1 MLWQTDFIFCVIFI
15 LTNLCQECKIR
26 NKYLSLIFAFTMSPL
41 LVLNKRLICIIH
53 TSNRI
58 SGGDR
63 SDKRETF
70 MPVLLSQFPQQEH
83 IPMFLNLEQTFV
95 RSNQHKV
102 SPMPVQ
108 IFEGVNTT
116 KVQTRRWKTIFKI
129 TKAIFQI
136 KNKASL
142 KCHHLQKVS

>member
-15 LTNLCQECKIR
+15 LTNLCQKCKIR

-108 IFEGVNTT
+108 IFEGLNTT
-116 KVQTRRWKTIFKI
+116 KVRTRRQNMIFDI

-136 KNKASL
+136 KN
-142 KCHHLQKVS
+142 

>member
-1 MLWQTDFIFCVIFI
+1 MLWRTDFILGVIFI
-15 LTNLCQECKIR
+15 LTNLCQKCKIR
-26 NKYLSLIFAFTMSPL
+26 NKYLSLIFGFTMSPL
-41 LVLNKRLICIIH
+41 LVLKKGLVCIIH

-63 SDKRETF
+63 SDKRDTF
-70 MPVLLSQFPQQEH
+70 MPLLLSQFPQQEH
-83 IPMFLNLEQTFV
+83 IPMFVNLEQTFI

-108 IFEGVNTT
+108 IFECLNTT
-116 KVQTRRWKTIFKI
+116 KVQSRTQNVTFHT

-136 KNKASL
+136 KN
-142 KCHHLQKVS
+142 

>member
-1 MLWQTDFIFCVIFI
+1 MLWQTDFIFYIIFI
-15 LTNLCQECKIR
+15 LTNLCQKCKIR

-41 LVLNKRLICIIH
+41 LVLNKRLVCIIH
-53 TSNRI
+53 KSNRI

-108 IFEGVNTT
+108 IFEGLNTT
-116 KVQTRRWKTIFKI
+116 KVQTRMQNVTFHI
-129 TKAIFQI
+129 TKTIFQI
-136 KNKASL
+136 KN
-142 KCHHLQKVS
+142 

>member
-15 LTNLCQECKIR
+15 LTNLCQKCKIR

-108 IFEGVNTT
+108 IFEGVNNT
-116 KVQTRRWKTIFKI
+116 KVQTRRWDMILKI

-136 KNKASL
+136 KN
-142 KCHHLQKVS
+142 

>member
-1 MLWQTDFIFCVIFI
+1 MLWQTDFIFYIIFI
-15 LTNLCQECKIR
+15 LTNLCQKCKIR

-83 IPMFLNLEQTFV
+83 IPMFVNLQQTFI
-95 RSNQHKV
+95 RRNYHKV

-108 IFEGVNTT
+108 IFEGLNTT
-116 KVQTRRWKTIFKI
+116 KVQTRMQNVTFHI
-129 TKAIFQI
+129 TKTIFQI
-136 KNKASL
+136 KN
-142 KCHHLQKVS
+142 